1 MGVYTSKYK
10 PITITLS
17 PYEVA
22 LIYEGLNLLME
33 QDQESAYDAARL
45 KKDIEEEFKAQNQ
58 VG

>member
-1 MGVYTSKYK
+1 MGIYK

-22 LIYEGLNLLME
+22 LIYEGLNILME
-33 QDQESAYDAARL
+33 QDQESAYEAARL